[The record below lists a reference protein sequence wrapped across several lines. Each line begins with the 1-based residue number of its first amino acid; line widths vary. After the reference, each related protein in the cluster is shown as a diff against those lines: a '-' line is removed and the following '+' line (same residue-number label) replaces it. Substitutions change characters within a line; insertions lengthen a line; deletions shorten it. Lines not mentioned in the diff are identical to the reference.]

1 MYTNKFFVHPKLYF
15 INYRKNLT
23 KNAESDI
30 IYPITFIIMKKFY
43 ITATIMTVL
52 YALHSPSKDTP
63 VAATTN
69 AALPVSEKLVKSP
82 PPQPPQTIPD
92 DENQSAYDDWK
103 DDVPLEI
110 SPQNEEFY
118 LGLED
123 ELIICLAYVEDYKS
137 SSYFCGK
144 RWTIGYGSTIY
155 ADGTRVKSGETIDM
169 LSAQKCVRAHLRK
182 HVFPYIDQYVKRPLT
197 RQEIIGT
204 SMFIYNV
211 GPGNFKNS
219 AFLKAI
225 NNGITPFECSR
236 RMTEFTK
243 SAGKVAKGL
252 LKREWVQSAIYCGYI
267 TPYDLLELKPA
278 GFYNYRVEDFYK
290 TSGRLQDGYYKYN
303 FSKQKL
309 QEFLHDNQSS
319 SKRVI
324 DII

>member
-1 MYTNKFFVHPKLYF
+1 MYTSKFFVHLKLCF
-15 INYRKNLT
+15 CHYRKNLT
-23 KNAESDI
+23 KNAESVI
-30 IYPITFIIMKKFY
+30 ITTIKIIIMKKFY
-43 ITATIMTVL
+43 ITAIIITVL
-52 YALHSPSKDTP
+52 YALHSPSKGTSTADTP
-63 VAATTN
+63 VNLTSVRA
-69 AALPVSEKLVKSP
+69 
-82 PPQPPQTIPD
+82 PQVLPD
-92 DENQSAYDDWK
+92 DDNQSAYDDWK

-110 SPQNEEFY
+110 APQNQDFY

-123 ELIICLAYVEDYKS
+123 ELIICLAYVEDYKPT
-137 SSYFCGK
+137 SYFCGK

-155 ADGTRVKSGETIDM
+155 ADGTRVKSNEKIDM

-219 AFLKAI
+219 DFLKAL
-225 NNGITPFECSR
+225 NNGVAPFECSR

-278 GFYNYRVEDFYK
+278 GFYNYSVEHFYK
-290 TSGRLQDGYYKYN
+290 TPTRLRDGYYKYD
-303 FSKQKL
+303 FSQQKL
-309 QEFLHDNQSS
+309 QDFLKDNRAS

>member
-1 MYTNKFFVHPKLYF
+1 M
-15 INYRKNLT
+15 T
-23 KNAESDI
+23 KNTESATI
-30 IYPITFIIMKKFY
+30 TAITFIIMKKFY
-43 ITATIMTVL
+43 ITAIIITVL
-52 YALHSPSKDTP
+52 YALRSPSKDP
-63 VAATTN
+63 SVIDVSAAP
-69 AALPVSEKLVKSP
+69 LPVSEKIATRAS
-82 PPQPPQTIPD
+82 QITPD

-110 SPQNEEFY
+110 SPKNEDFY
-118 LGLED
+118 LGIED

-137 SSYFCGK
+137 TSYFCGK

-155 ADGTRVKSGETIDM
+155 TDGTRVKSNETIDM

-204 SMFIYNV
+204 SMFVYNI

-219 AFLKAI
+219 DFLQAL
-225 NNGITPFECSR
+225 NNGVTPFECSR

-290 TSGRLQDGYYKYN
+290 SPHRMNDGYYSYD
-303 FSKQKL
+303 FSNQKL
-309 QEFLHDNQSS
+309 QEFLHDNRTSS
-319 SKRVI
+319 RRVI